1 VSAPRLEIR
10 LDRIR
15 HNALSLTSQLGAKG
29 ISVCGVTKASLG
41 SPEIAHEYLAAGV
54 RSLGDSRIENVE
66 ALRSAG
72 ITAEI
77 MLIRSP
83 MLSQVERVVASADL
97 SLNSELEVI
106 AGLSKAA
113 LRQQRVHGVVL
124 MVELGDLR
132 EGVLA
137 ADVAELA
144 EQVHGLKGVRLRGV
158 GTKLACQSGVIPD
171 DEKMVELSVLAE
183 SIERGLG
190 IDLDVISGGN
200 SANLPWA
207 LGGSIDVGRIN
218 HLRLG
223 ESLLLGREP
232 LGRTVLPGLRAD
244 TIFLVGEVIEV
255 QSKPAEP
262 WGRRGQSAFG
272 DLEHPD
278 GITSTTSTTRVVGER
293 VLVALGRQDVDV
305 DGLSPPEGYEILG
318 SSSDHLVLLA
328 HGAGPVV
335 GSELRFELN
344 YSALMRSMASSFVTR
359 HYLRSDYRAK
369 KMLTIGDVA

>member
-15 HNALSLTSQLGAKG
+15 HNALSLTSQLAAKG
-29 ISVCGVTKASLG
+29 VSVCGVTKASLG
-41 SPEIAHEYLAAGV
+41 SPEIAHEYLVAGV
-54 RSLGDSRIENVE
+54 RSLGDSRIENIE

-72 ITAEI
+72 ISAEI

-113 LRQQRVHGVVL
+113 LRQDRVHGVVL

-132 EGVLA
+132 EGVMA
-137 ADVAELA
+137 ADVMALA
-144 EQVHGLKGVRLRGV
+144 EGVHGLKGVRLRGV
-158 GTKLACQSGVIPD
+158 GTNLACQSGVIPD
-171 DEKMVELSVLAE
+171 EEKMAELSVLAE

-190 IDLDVISGGN
+190 VDLDVISGGN

-207 LGGSIDVGRIN
+207 LDSSVDVGRIN

-232 LGRTVLPGLRAD
+232 LGRSILAGLRAD
-244 TIFLVGEVIEV
+244 AISLVGEVIEV

-262 WGRRGQSAFG
+262 WGQRGQSAFG
-272 DLEHPD
+272 DLEHPECCA
-278 GITSTTSTTRVVGER
+278 STTSSVGER

-305 DGLSPPEGYEILG
+305 DGLSPPAGYEILG
-318 SSSDHLVLLA
+318 SSSDHLVLA
-328 HGAGPVV
+328 ARGAAPVV